1 VAGSVIGGLVDRLA
15 VLPDRIL
22 IADYKTNRAPP
33 ASLAR
38 VPVLYLRQMAAY
50 RAVLQAIFPGRPVT
64 CALVWT
70 EGVRVMALPES
81 LLDRHAPGALIPA

>member
-1 VAGSVIGGLVDRLA
+1 MFSYPFRVVLVSA
-15 VLPDRIL
+15 
-22 IADYKTNRAPP
+22 AS

-70 EGVRVMALPES
+70 EGVRVMTLPES
-81 LLDRHAPGALIPA
+81 LLDRHAPCALIAA